1 MHRRIIMVGLM
12 SSGNVIIRLRVLAAM
27 DARSWGRTEL
37 RTETRFLYQ
46 GYPGLGAQLASGT
59 ELDFCLVIREV

>member
-1 MHRRIIMVGLM
+1 MHRRIIMVGFM

-27 DARSWGRTEL
+27 DARSWGRMEL

-46 GYPGLGAQLASGT
+46 GKDIQ
-59 ELDFCLVIREV
+59 V